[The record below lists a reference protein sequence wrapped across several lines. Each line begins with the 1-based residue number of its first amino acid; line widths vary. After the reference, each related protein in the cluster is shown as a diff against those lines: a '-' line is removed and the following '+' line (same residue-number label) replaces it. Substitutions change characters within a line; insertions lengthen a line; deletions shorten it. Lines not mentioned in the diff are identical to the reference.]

1 MSVSSQLFRVVK
13 KRSSNW
19 IKITG
24 RKNDFILSDL
34 RARYLTIATLA
45 RLRYNFAN

>member
-1 MSVSSQLFRVVK
+1 MSIASQLFRVVK
-13 KRSSNW
+13 KMESRLD
-19 IKITG
+19 KITG
-24 RKNDFILSDL
+24 RRNNFILSGL